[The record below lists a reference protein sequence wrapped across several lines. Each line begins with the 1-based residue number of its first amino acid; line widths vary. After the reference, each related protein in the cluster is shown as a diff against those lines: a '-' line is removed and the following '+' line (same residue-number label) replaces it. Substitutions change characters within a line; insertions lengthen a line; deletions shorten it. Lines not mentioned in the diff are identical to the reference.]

1 LSLSRLEYN
10 AGTLRLL
17 GGFCAHDHLS
27 QRIFEANLIAPQA
40 RVK

>member
-1 LSLSRLEYN
+1 LPLFRLEHN
-10 AGTLRLL
+10 ARTLRLL

-27 QRIFEANLIAPQA
+27 QRISEAKLIAPQA